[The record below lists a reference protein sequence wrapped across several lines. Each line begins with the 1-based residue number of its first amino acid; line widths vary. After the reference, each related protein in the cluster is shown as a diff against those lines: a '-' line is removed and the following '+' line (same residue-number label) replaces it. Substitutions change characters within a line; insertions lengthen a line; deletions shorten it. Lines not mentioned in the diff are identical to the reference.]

1 MYFILSGELD
11 VYITN
16 SGLEGFDNTR
26 QKTQQDQ
33 SSNSSSRQVVRSRS
47 PSKPTAPLSNKDSSL
62 NSLHFEDDSSNHVQ
76 PVLITQGDHNESG
89 KSASKPEYKDARYYN
104 PFNKT
109 RKVKMRHNS
118 IVNVPNQLIDIKELM
133 YHTNLE
139 PFRGKDGL
147 LWDGIFGLKYL
158 NTIKSGAVFG
168 EMALTTGRKRAATII
183 AMEDCILASLG
194 REEFKRILQFIEKKN
209 LRIALD
215 FLGKAL
221 SITLSQETMIKL
233 SGMFQEEKIKY
244 RHTLFKEG
252 DSAEGFYVV
261 KSGEVLIYK
270 IMSYPIE
277 NMRER
282 EMNRIQK
289 RFTAQIKDTL
299 GLKPQKML
307 EIKFPVSELLAIH

>member
-26 QKTQQDQ
+26 QKTQQEQ
-33 SSNSSSRQVVRSRS
+33 SSNSSSRQIVRSRS
-47 PSKPTAPLSNKDSSL
+47 PSKPTAPLSNRDSSL
-62 NSLHFEDDSSNHVQ
+62 NSLQHFEDDSHIQ
-76 PVLITQGDHNESG
+76 PILITQGDHNDSG
-89 KSASKPEYKDARYYN
+89 KSASKHPEYKDARYYN

-109 RKVKMRHNS
+109 RKVKMRRDS
-118 IVNVPNQLIDIKELM
+118 IVDVANQLIDIKELL
-133 YHTNLE
+133 YYTFLE

-158 NTIKSGAVFG
+158 NSIKSGAVFG

-233 SGMFQEEKIKY
+233 SGMFQQEKIKY
-244 RHTLFKEG
+244 RHTLFREG
-252 DSAEGFYVV
+252 DPAEGFYVV

-270 IMSYPIE
+270 MMSFPIE
-277 NMRER
+277 NMQEK
-282 EMNRIQK
+282 EMNKIQK
-289 RFTAQIKDTL
+289 RFAAQIKDTM
-299 GLKPQKML
+299 GLKPQKMI
-307 EIKFPVSELLAIH
+307 EIKFPVRRDILG